1 VPGTEIDLETAN
13 LLETP
18 MPLVDAL
25 LPEFDHEM
33 TVTRKLLERVPE
45 DRLTWKPHQKSYSL
59 GQLAQHVATI
69 PMWGSITINQS
80 ELDMG
85 GAQQIPAAES
95 RAALLSVFDGHVAA
109 TRAALA
115 GKTDAELMAPW
126 TLKSG
131 GHTIFSMPKAGVW
144 RSFVMS
150 HLIHHRGQL
159 SVYLRM
165 QDVPLPSMY
174 GPSAD
179 EGAF

>member
-1 VPGTEIDLETAN
+1 
-13 LLETP
+13 

-33 TVTRKLLERVPE
+33 TVTRKLLERVP
-45 DRLTWKPHQKSYSL
+45 DDKLAWKPHAKSYSL

-69 PMWGSITINQS
+69 PMWGSVTLTES
-80 ELDMG
+80 EIDIG
-85 GAQQIPAAES
+85 GGQPPQQAHS
-95 RAALLSVFDGHVAA
+95 RADILSLFDENVTKTRSALVGKSDG
-109 TRAALA
+109 
-115 GKTDAELMAPW
+115 ELMAPW
-126 TLKSG
+126 ALKRD
-131 GHTIFSMPKAGVW
+131 GHVVFSMPKASVW

-150 HLIHHRGQL
+150 HMIHHRAQL
-159 SVYLRM
+159 GVYLRM